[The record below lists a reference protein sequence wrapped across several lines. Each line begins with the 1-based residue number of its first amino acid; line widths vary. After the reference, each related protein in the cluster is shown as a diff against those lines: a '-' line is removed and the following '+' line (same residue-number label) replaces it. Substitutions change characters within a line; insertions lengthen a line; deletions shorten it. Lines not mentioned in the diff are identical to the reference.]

1 MFGLVVAAAAVS
13 PEMRPREAAAK
24 KKNNITRARRG
35 GRSLCKEHALQPSVN
50 RSGSCGP
57 DRLRCGTAGEGG
69 GQVGRKGASVAAAWG
84 GSCLAMM
91 GWMGKIQADCI
102 FGAVENKSFFMEI
115 IASND
120 ADRNQPKLVQLC
132 QD

>member
-13 PEMRPREAAAK
+13 PEMRPREAAAEK
-24 KKNNITRARRG
+24 IISQEHGGG

-69 GQVGRKGASVAAAWG
+69 GRWDERGRAWWRLGG

-91 GWMGKIQADCI
+91 GWMGKMQADCI